1 MIEVILAGLFI
12 FFLPGFLLI
21 NAIFP
26 RKGELDREYDLLF
39 RITLGIVMSV
49 VVVVI
54 VGFVLN
60 SLTQDFGIRQDSG
73 KGFVTDVYLWT
84 ILVVLSILFFLVGW
98 IRGAYP
104 YLGKLHPSLLRH
116 PKREPQSV
124 LTDFKEE
131 KESLL
136 EFRSLA
142 RRREELR
149 VAIKDFEKRIRQTT
163 GKIRENYLEKKERAM
178 RELKDVDDELKKM
191 EDERA
196 RELL

>member
-1 MIEVILAGLFI
+1 MIEVALAMLFI

-54 VGFVLN
+54 VGFMLN
-60 SLTQDFGIRQDSG
+60 SLTQDFGISQDSG
-73 KGFVTDVYLWT
+73 KGFVTDAYLWT
-84 ILVVLSILFFLVGW
+84 ILVVLSVFFFLVGW
-98 IRGAYP
+98 FRGAYP
-104 YLGKLHPSLLRH
+104 SLGKLHPGLLRH
-116 PKREPQSV
+116 PRREPQSV
-124 LTDFKEE
+124 LADFKAE
-131 KESLL
+131 KEAIL
-136 EFRSLA
+136 ELRKLA

-149 VAIKDFEKRIRQTT
+149 VTMRDYEKRIHQTT
-163 GKIRENYLEKKERAM
+163 GKIRENYLGKKERAM
-178 RELKDVDDELKKM
+178 RELKDVDDRLKEM